1 MKGGFG
7 IVPTKNLVLNIGYGE
22 DATNVSKKEDGTHF
36 NLEVYSMPK
45 NLKNP
50 KVIECDEVFDKKIYD
65 AQKIKV
71 NKIKVFLS
79 KIKRFILRMKG

>member
-1 MKGGFG
+1 
-7 IVPTKNLVLNIGYGE
+7 
-22 DATNVSKKEDGTHF
+22 
-36 NLEVYSMPK
+36 MPK

-65 AQKIKV
+65 IQKIKV